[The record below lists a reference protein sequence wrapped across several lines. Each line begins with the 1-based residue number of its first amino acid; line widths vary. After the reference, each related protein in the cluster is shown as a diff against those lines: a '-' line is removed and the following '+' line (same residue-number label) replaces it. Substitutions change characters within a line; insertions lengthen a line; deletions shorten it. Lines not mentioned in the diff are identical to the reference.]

1 MFKSCWKKIRIE
13 IKPILIMKGN
23 QLRHFLKYILPAFWV
38 LAFSLASQAQSK
50 VVDKANELF
59 KYNQFADAAALYQQA
74 IGELEASG
82 KSGRGMLNLKTKL
95 AYCYRMNNKTNLAEA
110 LYAEV
115 VQDEKTKSD
124 NYFYYAEALMSNGK
138 YAEAKKWFA
147 DYLVLEPEDEK
158 AKLMIESCDQ
168 APSIQPYFQNIDIQ
182 EFAHNSPA
190 DDNAPLLWQGGILF
204 SSDRQ
209 TGVKLLKEKS
219 GWTGRDYLDLYFS
232 EKRQDGMFGEPK
244 QFSSKL
250 SEVNKNTGN
259 ASITADGSEI
269 YFTRNDNV
277 LNKQNAYS
285 LQLFQATSTGNDR
298 WKSVDKL
305 SFCSPNYNFMHPAIS
320 PDGQTLYFV
329 TNKAGG
335 EGGTDI
341 WVAQRKGGDWER
353 PENLGPVVNTPFNE
367 GFPFVDAEG
376 RLYFCSKGHP
386 GFGGFDIFVTEKDA
400 DGNWATPRNLGKPIN
415 SSLDDISIYLAPDQ
429 RSGMFTSSRNGGDDD
444 IYLFT
449 VLGEAPAVET
459 IVLTQKID
467 VAPMEEMNMQEKG
480 GSEKTEPTPEE
491 KIEEIAPQ
499 PVEKEEFNEK
509 NTLPATPAQKE
520 KIEIIRENNSPEIL
534 PEVEEK
540 ILPPGEIS
548 APKELASFTGFIQKL
563 ETETLI
569 AGERFR
575 LDNAVFDPNIWQLT
589 PRVSTMLDKL
599 ADLLRQYPSL
609 KIELSAHTET
619 LGIDRENLELS
630 QNRVQI
636 ALDYLVKEGISEDRI
651 AIKACGETMPLNH
664 CKNDVPCSTE
674 EHQFNQRLEIKVL
687 SLNGKW

>member
-1 MFKSCWKKIRIE
+1 
-13 IKPILIMKGN
+13 MKGN
-23 QLRHFLKYILPAFWV
+23 LLHFFIKNILPALLL
-38 LAFSLASQAQSK
+38 LAFSEGSHAQSK
-50 VVDKANELF
+50 AVEKANELF

-74 IGELEASG
+74 IGELEAGG

-95 AYCYRMNNKTNLAEA
+95 AYCYRMNNKMDLAET

-138 YAEAKKWFA
+138 YEEAKKWFS

-158 AKLMIESCDQ
+158 AKLMIQSCDQ
-168 APSIQPYFQNIDIQ
+168 APLIQPYFQYLDIQ

-190 DDNAPLLWQGGILF
+190 DDNAPLLWQGGVLF

-232 EKRQDGMFGEPK
+232 EKLPDGGFGEPK

-250 SEVNKNTGN
+250 SETNKNTGN
-259 ASITADGSEI
+259 ASVTADGSEI

-277 LNKQNAYS
+277 LNKQDAYS
-285 LQLFQATSTGNDR
+285 LQLFRATSTGSDR

-341 WVAQRKGGDWER
+341 WVAQRKGDDWER

-367 GFPFVDAEG
+367 GFPFVDTLG

-386 GFGGFDIFVTEKDA
+386 GFGGFDIFVTEKNT
-400 DGNWATPRNLGKPIN
+400 DGTWATPRNLGKPIN
-415 SSLDDISIYLAPDQ
+415 SSLDDISIYIVPDQ
-429 RSGMFTSSRNGGDDD
+429 RSGMFTSSRSGGDDD

-449 VLGEAPAVET
+449 VLDEAPAEQPV
-459 IVLTQKID
+459 VLTPKKEEVPIEEKKINQVD
-467 VAPMEEMNMQEKG
+467 SDEKMEEAI
-480 GSEKTEPTPEE
+480 PL
-491 KIEEIAPQ
+491 
-499 PVEKEEFNEK
+499 PVKKEEAVPVKIPVSTEK
-509 NTLPATPAQKE
+509 KTRDTA
-520 KIEIIRENNSPEIL
+520 

-540 ILPPGEIS
+540 VLAPIENP
-548 APKELASFTGFIQKL
+548 APKDLASFSDFIQKL
-563 ETETLI
+563 ESETLI
-569 AGERFR
+569 SGERFR

-599 ADLLRQYPSL
+599 VDLLRQYPSL
-609 KIELSAHTET
+609 KIELSAHTEA
-619 LGIDRENLELS
+619 LGIDEANLELS

-636 ALDYLVKEGISEDRI
+636 ALDYIVKEGISKDRI
-651 AIKACGETMPLNH
+651 AIKACGETLPLNH

-687 SLNGKW
+687 ALNGKW